1 MSDRSGAAFGPVP
14 LVRPVVFT
22 WKMYCWGPVLV
33 MFQMYAG
40 PKDESWPAGI
50 PEMRSAMAA
59 KSSLSRMPNAVTVG
73 KRTLTCRSQ
82 FLSLQ

>member
-14 LVRPVVFT
+14 FVRPVVFT
-22 WKMYCWGPVLV
+22 LKMYCCGPVLV

-40 PKDESWPAGI
+40 PEGESCPAGI

-59 KSSLSRMPNAVTVG
+59 KSSFNRMPKAVTVG
-73 KRTLTCRSQ
+73 KRTLTCR
-82 FLSLQ
+82 